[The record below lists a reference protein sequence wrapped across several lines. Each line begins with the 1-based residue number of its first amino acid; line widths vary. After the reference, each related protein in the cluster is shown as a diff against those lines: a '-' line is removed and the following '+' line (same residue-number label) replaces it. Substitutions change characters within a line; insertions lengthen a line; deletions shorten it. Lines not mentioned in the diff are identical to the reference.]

1 MFRNS
6 CQKDVDQPFSKEGN
20 LLLLNEICLSILN
33 TKMSKLTFPVLFL
46 PVKIN
51 INDKRCCL
59 INICTPDQ
67 FNALWIE

>member
-20 LLLLNEICLSILN
+20 LLLLNDICLSILN
-33 TKMSKLTFPVLFL
+33 TKMSKLTLPVLCL

-51 INDKRCCL
+51 SRI
-59 INICTPDQ
+59 TSTT
-67 FNALWIE
+67 